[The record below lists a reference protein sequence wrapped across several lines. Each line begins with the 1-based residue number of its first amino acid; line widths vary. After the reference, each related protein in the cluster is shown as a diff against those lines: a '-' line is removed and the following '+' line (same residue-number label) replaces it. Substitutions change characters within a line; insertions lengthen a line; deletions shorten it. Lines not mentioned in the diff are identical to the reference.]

1 MITKLRQSEL
11 AYIDRYSE
19 KQELKEV
26 IRYRDDRI
34 KNMYMHNLTYIKEGV
49 DPERLPAIIAHEIEY
64 RKSEGADF
72 LMVVMQGV
80 VDQYIIDKLP
90 ETLCVDTSIYMGMEP
105 SLGLNLRANEGGIVL
120 KADNQ
125 DVIEQGR
132 KVDILANHEAME
144 LWFSIDRIARKIEV
158 YTDESKNIDFY
169 VCYKDKTPIGNV
181 EYAPYNSVVKI
192 EDFGI
197 LPEYQKQGFG
207 SYIIK
212 ELCCRA
218 EKEGKE
224 FVYVITDEEDSA
236 KEMYKKCGMEIVG
249 RKTGILI
256 KF

>member
-1 MITKLRQSEL
+1 MMNKLIQSEL
-11 AYIDRYSE
+11 AYIERYSE

-34 KNMYMHNLTYIKEGV
+34 KNMYMHNLTYVKEGV

-64 RKSEGADF
+64 RKSEDADF
-72 LMVVMQGV
+72 LMVVMEGV
-80 VDQYIIDKLP
+80 VDQYIIDQLP
-90 ETLCVDTSIYMGMEP
+90 ETMVVDTSVYMGMKP
-105 SLGLNLRANEGGIVL
+105 SLGLHLRTKEGGIVL

-125 DVIEQGR
+125 DVVEQGR
-132 KVDILANHEAME
+132 KMDILANHEAME

-197 LPEYQKQGFG
+197 LSEYQKQGFG
-207 SYIIK
+207 SNTIK
-212 ELCCRA
+212 ELCSRA

-236 KEMYKKCGMEIVG
+236 KEMYKKCGMEIAG
-249 RKTGILI
+249 RKTEILI